1 MKRRL
6 LALML
11 LSCMLLTGCYSR
23 MASMISHSKRSEDAC
38 SQLLT
43 RFTTALEARDA
54 AALKA
59 LFSPKVQTSCDLD
72 TPIRELLA
80 LTEGR
85 TLRAEWDGLNSSGE
99 TSSREENSERASFRI
114 DLYIDGTPY
123 FVHLEQI
130 YRHQEEPDVIGATRI
145 ALYSDYLYISES
157 FTSPAGDGLFVHAY
171 TGADYQTRRINN
183 YPHIWTEIE
192 RTIPEAELCAV
203 LRANPTLAAV
213 QQAFGEPNAHD
224 VGYVYQLA
232 DENGEARY
240 ANLYFNN
247 DGTLQ
252 SVSLVSGTDW
262 LRKLYPPEESGE
274 NRP

>member
-6 LALML
+6 FALML
-11 LSCMLLTGCYSR
+11 LSCLLLTGCYSR
-23 MASMISHSKRSEDAC
+23 MAFMISHSKRSEDAC

-43 RFTTALEARDA
+43 RFTTALETRDA

-59 LFSPKVQTSCDLD
+59 LFSPKVQASCDLD
-72 TPIRELLA
+72 APIRELLV

-85 TLRAEWDGLNSSGE
+85 TLHTEWDGLNSSGE
-99 TSSREENSERASFRI
+99 TRSRTEHSEHASFRI

-123 FVHLEQI
+123 FVHLQQI

-145 ALYSDYLYISES
+145 ALYSDYFYISES
-157 FTSPAGDGLFVHAY
+157 FTSPAGDGLFVHAC
-171 TGADYQTRRINN
+171 TGTDYQTRRINN

-203 LRANPTLAAV
+203 LRANPTFAAV

-240 ANLYFNN
+240 AKLYVNS

-252 SVSLVSGTDW
+252 SVLLVSGTDW
-262 LRKLYPPEESGE
+262 LRKVYPPEESGE

>member
-11 LSCMLLTGCYSR
+11 LSCLLLTGCHSR
-23 MASMISHSKRSEDAC
+23 MAFMISHSKRSEDAC

-43 RFTTALEARDA
+43 RFTTALETRDA

-59 LFSPKVQTSCDLD
+59 LFSPKVQASCDLD

-85 TLRAEWDGLNSSGE
+85 TLRAEWDGLNSSGA
-99 TSSREENSERASFRI
+99 TRSRTEHSEHASFRI

-123 FVHLEQI
+123 FVHLDQI
-130 YRHQEEPDVIGATRI
+130 YRHQEEPDAVGATRI

-157 FTSPAGDGLFVHAY
+157 FTSPAGDGMFVHAY

-224 VGYVYQLA
+224 IGYVYQLA

-240 ANLYFNN
+240 ATLYFNN

-252 SVSLVSGTDW
+252 SVSLDSGTDW
-262 LRKLYPPEESGE
+262 LRNLYPPEESGE

>member
-6 LALML
+6 LVLLL
-11 LSCMLLTGCYSR
+11 LSCLLLTGCYSR
-23 MASMISHSKRSEDAC
+23 MEVMMSHSSRADDAC

-43 RFTTALEARDA
+43 RFTAALEARDA
-54 AALKA
+54 SALKA
-59 LFSPKVQTSCDLD
+59 LFSPKVQAACDLD

-85 TLRAEWDGLNSSGE
+85 TLRAEWDGLNSSGQTRNRTE
-99 TSSREENSERASFRI
+99 HSERASFRI

-130 YRHQEEPDVIGATRI
+130 YRYQEDPSAVGATRI
-145 ALYSDYLYISES
+145 ALFSDYLYISEAYNAPTGNGMFVRA
-157 FTSPAGDGLFVHAY
+157 FTG
-171 TGADYQTRRINN
+171 TDYQTRRVNN
-183 YPHIWTEIE
+183 FPHIWTEIA
-192 RTIPEAELCAV
+192 RTIPEAELSAV
-203 LRANPTLAAV
+203 IQANPTFAAV
-213 QQAFGEPNAHD
+213 RQAFGEPNAHD

-240 ANLYFNN
+240 AKLYVNS

-262 LRKLYPPEESGE
+262 LRKLYPPEEATESL
-274 NRP
+274 P

>member
-11 LSCMLLTGCYSR
+11 LSCLLLTGCHSR
-23 MASMISHSKRSEDAC
+23 MAFMISHSKRSEDAC

-43 RFTTALEARDA
+43 RFTTALETRDA

-59 LFSPKVQTSCDLD
+59 LFSPKVQASCDLD

-85 TLRAEWDGLNSSGE
+85 TLRAEWDGLNSSGA
-99 TSSREENSERASFRI
+99 TRSRTEHSEHASFRI

-130 YRHQEEPDVIGATRI
+130 YRHQEEPDAVGATRI

-171 TGADYQTRRINN
+171 TGTDYQTRRINN
-183 YPHIWTEIE
+183 YPHIWTEIP
-192 RTIPEAELCAV
+192 RTIPVAELSAIIQ
-203 LRANPTLAAV
+203 ANPTLAAV

-224 VGYVYQLA
+224 IFYFYQLA
-232 DENGEARY
+232 DENGETRY
-240 ANLYFNN
+240 AKLYVND
-247 DGTLQ
+247 DGTLRK
-252 SVSLVSGTDW
+252 VELISGTDW